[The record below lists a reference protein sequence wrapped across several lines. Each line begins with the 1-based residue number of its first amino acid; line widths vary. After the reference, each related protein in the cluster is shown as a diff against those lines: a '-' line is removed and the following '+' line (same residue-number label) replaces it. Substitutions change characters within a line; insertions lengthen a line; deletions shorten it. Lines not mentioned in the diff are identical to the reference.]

1 MQPKTDVKFDEVTFN
16 RLKRTIRNM
25 SLGKRNLRKDHSFA
39 MQIPDEV
46 GIQLTNKCNLRCKHC
61 FQWNEQ
67 GFHNSLDKNIQ
78 NEEISFDVV
87 TRILQDTAG
96 VKSNLYLWG
105 GEPLCY
111 SEWNRLADAL
121 EQDPRWT
128 VFCTNGID
136 IDKNLDSILKISQ
149 NLAML
154 ISVEGFEAENDYV
167 RGKGTYKKVIKNIDL
182 LLELKRKG
190 LFKGEVSVNSVIS
203 ENMIGKMYEFAEM
216 FEEKGINTLYFCFPW
231 YISNQVAISMDH
243 YFKERFDWLRKL
255 DDDHLPSW
263 HSYQYHL
270 RFEMIDALIDDLTRI
285 SRRKWKIRMRY
296 QPALELNEV
305 SDFVHGKDITAQ
317 KRSMCVGMTNRMNVL
332 PSGKVTICKLFPE
345 FEIGDLNVN
354 SVSEVW
360 RNQKFQKARTIL
372 SEGLMPVCSK
382 CILLYLHG
390 V

>member
-1 MQPKTDVKFDEVTFN
+1 MQPKTEVKFDQESFN

-25 SLGKRNLRKDHSFA
+25 SLGKRNLQQGHSFA

-67 GFHNSLDKNIQ
+67 GFHNSLARTAQSD
-78 NEEISFDVV
+78 EINFDVV
-87 TRILQDTAG
+87 TRILQDTAE

-136 IDKNLDSILKISQ
+136 IDKNLDSIIKISK
-149 NLAML
+149 NIAML
-154 ISVEGFEAENDYV
+154 MSVEGFESENDYV
-167 RGKGTYKKVIKNIDL
+167 RGKGTFKKVIKNIDL
-182 LLELKRKG
+182 LLDLKRKDI
-190 LFKGEVSVNSVIS
+190 FKGEVSVNSVIS
-203 ENMIGKMYEFAEM
+203 EHMIGKMYEFAEM

-231 YISNQVAISMDH
+231 YISDQAATNMDV
-243 YFKERFDWLRKL
+243 YFKERFEWLRRL
-255 DDDHLPSW
+255 DDGFIPSW
-263 HSYQYHL
+263 HSYRYHL
-270 RFEMIDALIDDLTRI
+270 NFDKIDELINDLRRI
-285 SRRKWKIRMRY
+285 GNRKWKIRMRF
-296 QPALELNEV
+296 QPALELAEV
-305 SDFVHGKDITAQ
+305 SDFIHGRDITAQ

-332 PSGKVTICKLFPE
+332 PNGKVTVCKLFPE
-345 FEIGDLNVN
+345 FEVGDLNIN

-360 RNQKFQKARTIL
+360 HNQKFQKARKIL